1 MFCKFAPQ
9 NKTCYTL
16 YVTNI
21 LILFVQVFSIIIS
34 AFRTE
39 LFSAELANTR
49 NPLSENRDLPLDI
62 CYYEEAN
69 DDIYGDRICNNAMAA
84 SVISIII
91 AIVLLVIDLHVPC
104 VSSTVCY
111 HLTVLCYHVTVYVTM
126 LLY

>member
-1 MFCKFAPQ
+1 MQA
-9 NKTCYTL
+9 
-16 YVTNI
+16 
-21 LILFVQVFSIIIS
+21 FSIIIS

-49 NPLSENRDLPLDI
+49 NPLSENRDLPLAI

-91 AIVLLVIDLHVPC
+91 AIVLLYILIDLHVPC

-111 HLTVLCYHVTVYVTM
+111 HLTVLCYTV
-126 LLY
+126 